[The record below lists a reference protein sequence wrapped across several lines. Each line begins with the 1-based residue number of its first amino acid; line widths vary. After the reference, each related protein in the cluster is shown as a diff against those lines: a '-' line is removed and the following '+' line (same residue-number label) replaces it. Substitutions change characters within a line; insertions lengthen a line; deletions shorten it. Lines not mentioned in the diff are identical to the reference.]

1 MYVFGFLGGN
11 LGEKELKN
19 ESGTVGVGKGRRF

>member
-1 MYVFGFLGGN
+1 MCLGFLGGN

-19 ESGTVGVGKGRRF
+19 ESGTVGVGKGRRV